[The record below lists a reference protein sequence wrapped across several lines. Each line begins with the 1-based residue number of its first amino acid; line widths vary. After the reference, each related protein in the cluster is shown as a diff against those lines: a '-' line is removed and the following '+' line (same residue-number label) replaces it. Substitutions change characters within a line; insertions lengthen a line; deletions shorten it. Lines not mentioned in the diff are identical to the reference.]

1 MLKRLFLC
9 LSLLL
14 LLNFSSATLSLGL
27 DGSTDIGVNFNPD
40 TPINYS
46 TINVNYSQYADCWTT
61 TEGVMCD
68 VSDISTGDLTDDD
81 TYVQVSGDSMTGN
94 LEIDDVGDETSIIL
108 HGGDTNLNASLIFQ
122 EVTLDRWSLLLNG
135 LDNNFYLWNDH
146 LDSPTWEASI
156 NDNIMTFY
164 GDILPS
170 ASLSQDIGSGALRWR
185 DLYVQN
191 INAEGMEVFNLNAS
205 ENITLDGY
213 INGINISNL
222 SNEYVP
228 YTGATSD
235 VDLGANTFKAGNFNF
250 NDTNQSISI
259 GTASSDTLQYVT
271 ALGFQAGYN
280 NNQTSGTFI
289 GRNAAFQNTG
299 DYVTVS
305 GMYSAYQNTGNRVT
319 SSGYKSAYQNTG
331 DYVTVSGMYSA
342 YQNTGDYVTASGM
355 YSAYKN
361 TGDYVTSSGYTS
373 AYQNTGNRVTSSGYK
388 SAFQNTG
395 NRVTSSGYTSAY
407 QNTGDYVTS
416 SGYTSAYQNTG
427 DYVTASGMYSAY
439 QNDAD
444 RIVAIGY
451 GSFTNFDEDTANAE
465 IVDTVLPDDE
475 QVTITGHGFGAISN
489 TLSLKASTTVTLPTG
504 LSSDPQQWKVI
515 DANTLECI
523 SDTFD
528 DTGSGTLTLTPQFLY
543 HDSVAIGYEAEP
555 TASNQLV
562 IMNGNVNAVPLIQG
576 DFATG
581 AVSINGKIYLGTA
594 KDGSFTYNGTDLLI
608 NPKEVGSGRVI
619 IEGDLVVEEDLN
631 VVGNFTGNQIYGGMF
646 YHNHTAT
653 ILTFTTQDVWY
664 PLFFTNG
671 THLNGFSYVGG
682 FGVSSNL
689 TAQVGGLY
697 SVSYMAIGSGENN
710 EIYLTNILV
719 NGVEENQCGSHKKM
733 SAGGDVITMTGTCF
747 VELSVGDDIALATM
761 NMGNTGD
768 GEYYGGNLN
777 LIRVGDI

>member
-305 GMYSAYQNTGNRVT
+305 GMYSAYQNTG
-319 SSGYKSAYQNTG
+319 

-361 TGDYVTSSGYTS
+361 TGDYVTSSG
-373 AYQNTGNRVTSSGYK
+373 
-388 SAFQNTG
+388 
-395 NRVTSSGYTSAY
+395 
-407 QNTGDYVTS
+407 
-416 SGYTSAYQNTG
+416 
-427 DYVTASGMYSAY
+427 MYSAY
-439 QNDAD
+439 KNDAD